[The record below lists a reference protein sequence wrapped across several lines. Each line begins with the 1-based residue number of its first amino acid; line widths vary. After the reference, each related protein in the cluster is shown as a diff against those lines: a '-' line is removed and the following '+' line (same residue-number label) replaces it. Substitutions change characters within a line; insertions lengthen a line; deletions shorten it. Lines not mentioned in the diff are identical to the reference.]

1 MIGLLFALLLV
12 AAVILVARR
21 RANPPGLEDEPWRE
35 SLEDDAEALDIDEIR
50 RAEEEWAAEGGL
62 EWEEDNESWRG

>member
-1 MIGLLFALLLV
+1 MIGLVFALLLI
-12 AAVILVARR
+12 AAVVLVARR
-21 RANPPGLEDEPWRE
+21 RSSPEPPLDEPWRA
-35 SLEDDAEALDIDEIR
+35 SLREDAEPLDIEEIR